1 MPHHIELTKRVKMPA
16 DQIWEVL
23 KDFDSIER
31 TSHAVEKSPL
41 LEGNESG
48 VGTKRKC
55 YFYDGTSVIEEITEY
70 HEGES
75 FKIVLSEFSM
85 PLKSIEAQMM
95 VKKVDNNICDI
106 SMSMDFVV
114 KGGFIGKLLGFLILQ
129 HVLKAKVLK
138 AELAGLAFHA
148 STGIVI
154 GKRLPSNVEF
164 ESIWE

>member
-1 MPHHIELTKRVKMPA
+1 MPHHIELTKRVKLPA
-16 DQIWEVL
+16 AQIWGVL
-23 KDFDSIER
+23 KDFNSIER

-41 LEGNESG
+41 LEGSNSG

-55 YFYDGTSVIEEITEY
+55 YFYDGKSVVEEITEY
-70 HEGES
+70 NEGES

-85 PLKSIEAQMM
+85 PLKSIEAQMI
-95 VKKVDNNICDI
+95 VKKVGKNICDI

-114 KGGFIGKLLGFLILQ
+114 KGGFFGKLLGFLLLQ
-129 HVLKAKVLK
+129 HVLKVKVLK
-138 AELAGLAFHA
+138 AELAGLAYHA

-154 GKRLPSNVEF
+154 GKKLPSNDEF

>member
-1 MPHHIELTKRVKMPA
+1 MPHYIELTKRVKLPA
-16 DQIWEVL
+16 DQIWRVL

-41 LEGNESG
+41 LKGNVSG

-55 YFYDGTSVIEEITEY
+55 YFYDGKSVVEEITEY

-75 FKIVLSEFSM
+75 FKIVLSEYSM

-95 VKKVDNNICDI
+95 VKKVGNNVCDI
-106 SMSMDFVV
+106 SMAMEFVV
-114 KGGFIGKLLGFLILQ
+114 KGGFLGKSLGFLILQ
-129 HVLKAKVLK
+129 HVLKVKVLN

-154 GKRLPSNVEF
+154 GNRLPSKAEL
-164 ESIWE
+164 ESIWV

>member
-1 MPHHIELTKRVKMPA
+1 MPHHIELTKRIKLPA
-16 DQIWEVL
+16 DKIWGVL

-41 LEGNESG
+41 LAGNDSG
-48 VGTKRKC
+48 VGAKRKC
-55 YFYDGTSVIEEITEY
+55 YFYDGKSVVEEIIEF

-85 PLKSIEAQMM
+85 PLKSIEAQMI

-114 KGGFIGKLLGFLILQ
+114 KGGFFGQILGFLILQ
-129 HVLKAKVLK
+129 HVLKVKVLK

-148 STGIVI
+148 STGKVI
-154 GKRLPSNVEF
+154 GKKLPSNAEL
-164 ESIWE
+164 ESIWA